1 MVSVDF
7 LQFITSSFILFMDYW
22 VMIVTILVLAYLL
35 SRFPDFEKKEVAT
48 TYILF
53 MSLFVFWSMRNLAN
67 RIFDGSV
74 PFYVDAFSLILDFAV
89 MAFSGHLFLRY
100 WREKDVGSLLQR
112 LDLHAETEAEP
123 EHAHVGGPEEV
134 DGESEEEGIEAE
146 YEDMEPGY
154 AYLILEQGTE
164 YGFQLFRNA
173 VTKTPGLC
181 FSRKYP
187 DKIRRRHELEETPV
201 FWFTERD
208 DVEDQRTVEPFRLN
222 FLEETIQSFIQ
233 KNDEEGEGAV
243 ILMDGVEYLLFKN
256 PFEKFINFIE
266 DLIDHISDKPDVTL
280 LLTIEEQSLS
290 DKKLALLR
298 EEFDEVR
305 TVDEDGTVEMRHY

>member
-1 MVSVDF
+1 MVSVSF
-7 LQFITSSFILFMDYW
+7 LHSITSSFILFLDYW
-22 VMIVTILVLAYLL
+22 VMVVTVLVLAYLL
-35 SRFPDFEKKEVAT
+35 GRFPDFEKKEVAT

-53 MSLFVFWSMRNLAN
+53 MSLFVFWSLRNLAN
-67 RIFDGSV
+67 RIFEGAV
-74 PFYVDAFSLILDFAV
+74 PSYVDAFSLILDLAV
-89 MAFSGHLFLRY
+89 MAFSAHLFLRY
-100 WREKDVGSLLQR
+100 WHEKDVRSILQR
-112 LDLHAETEAEP
+112 LDLHAGTEDEP
-123 EHAHVGGPEEV
+123 ENVEV
-134 DGESEEEGIEAE
+134 EDEIESE
-146 YEDMEPGY
+146 YEDIESGY
-154 AYLILEQGTE
+154 AYLVLEEGTE
-164 YGFQLFRNA
+164 YGFKLFRNA
-173 VTKTPGLC
+173 VTETPGLC

-222 FLEETIQSFIQ
+222 FLEETIQSFIA
-233 KNDEEGEGAV
+233 KNREEGDGAI

-280 LLTIEEQSLS
+280 LLTIEEESLS

-305 TVDEDGTVEMRHY
+305 TVDEDGSVEMRHY

>member
-1 MVSVDF
+1 MVSVA
-7 LQFITSSFILFMDYW
+7 LLHSITSSFILFMDYW
-22 VMIVTILVLAYLL
+22 VMVVTVLVLAYLL
-35 SRFPDFEKKEVAT
+35 GRFPDFEKKEVAT

-53 MSLFVFWSMRNLAN
+53 MSLFVFWSLRNLAN
-67 RIFDGSV
+67 RIFEGAV
-74 PFYVDAFSLILDFAV
+74 PFYVDAFSLVLDFAV

-100 WREKDVGSLLQR
+100 WREKDVGSVLQR
-112 LDLHAETEAEP
+112 LDLHAETEDEP
-123 EHAHVGGPEEV
+123 EHSHV
-134 DGESEEEGIEAE
+134 EEEEDVETE

-154 AYLILEQGTE
+154 AYLVLEQGTE
-164 YGFQLFRNA
+164 YGFRLFRNA

-187 DKIRRRHELEETPV
+187 DKIKRRHELEETPV

-233 KNDEEGEGAV
+233 KNREEGEGAV

-280 LLTIEEQSLS
+280 LLTIEEESLS
-290 DKKLALLR
+290 DKKLALLQ

-305 TVDEDGTVEMRHY
+305 TVDDEGSVEMRRY